1 MQRPQRNGIYVLTPR
16 QVHRERLRALA
27 DRKRGET
34 TIVDKV
40 RDTYEQ
46 SDKEPNKAPS
56 GAAPTQSDGE
66 ARANHLNDDR
76 EGTESTQ
83 REGSR

>member
-40 RDTYEQ
+40 RDTHEQ
-46 SDKEPNKAPS
+46 SNKEPNKTPS
-56 GAAPTQSDGE
+56 GTAQAQSDGE
-66 ARANHLNDDR
+66 ARADHCNDDR
-76 EGTESTQ
+76 EGTEPTQ